1 MTAFRWSERV
11 TTAAV
16 VLAAGGGTRF
26 LGETHKLLARM
37 GDRTVVEHAI
47 AAALEARLDATYVV
61 VGAVDVPAI
70 DGVTVVRNQCWADGQ
85 STSLLAGIAAARD
98 AGHDAVVVGLGDQPF
113 VPPGAWAA
121 VAAAT
126 ATPIATAT
134 FAGARRPPVR
144 LAAEVW
150 PLLPT
155 SGDEGA
161 RSLLRE
167 RPDLVSE
174 VPCPGTPADIDTLE
188 DLNRWS

>member
-1 MTAFRWSERV
+1 MS
-11 TTAAV
+11 TAAV

-26 LGETHKLLARM
+26 AGETHKLLARL
-37 GDRTVVEHAI
+37 GDRAVVEHAI
-47 AAALEARLDATYVV
+47 ASAVAAQLDATYVV
-61 VGAVDVPAI
+61 VGAVELPSTGGA
-70 DGVTVVRNQCWADGQ
+70 TVVRNDRWADGQ
-85 STSLLAGIAAARD
+85 STSLLAGVAAARA

-113 VPPGAWAA
+113 VPPEAWAA

-134 FAGARRPPVR
+134 FDGDRRPPVR
-144 LAAEVW
+144 LASSVW
-150 PLLPT
+150 ALLPA

-161 RSLLRE
+161 RSLIRE

>member
-1 MTAFRWSERV
+1 
-11 TTAAV
+11 
-16 VLAAGGGTRF
+16 LAAGGGSRF
-26 LGETHKLLARM
+26 EGDTHKLLARL

-47 AAALEARLDATYVV
+47 ASAVAAHLDATYVV
-61 VGAVDVPAI
+61 VGAVELPGT
-70 DGVTVVRNQCWADGQ
+70 DGVTVVRNDRWAEGQ
-85 STSLLAGIAAARD
+85 STSLLAGIEAARA

-113 VPPGAWAA
+113 VPPEAWAA

-144 LAAEVW
+144 LASSVW
-150 PLLPT
+150 ALLPT

-167 RPDLVSE
+167 RNDLVSE
-174 VPCPGTPADIDTLE
+174 VPCPGTPADIDTME